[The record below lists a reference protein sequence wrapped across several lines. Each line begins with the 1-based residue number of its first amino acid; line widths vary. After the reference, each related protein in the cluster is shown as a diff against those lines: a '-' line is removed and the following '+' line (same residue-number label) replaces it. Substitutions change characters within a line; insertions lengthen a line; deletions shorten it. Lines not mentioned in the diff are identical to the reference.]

1 MTGTGSGARILLVD
15 DEDSIHLLYG
25 EELRDEGYEVVSAK
39 SGAEALGLLP
49 DVEPDL
55 VILDINMPGMDG
67 LEVLRRIKEQRS
79 GLPVILSSAYPEF
92 KQDISSWAADAYLV
106 KISDLTE
113 LKETVRRLLGR

>member
-79 GLPVILSSAYPEF
+79 GLPVILRSAYPEF

>member
-15 DEDSIHLLYG
+15 DEDSIHLLYS